1 MLSAWTSGADRCR
14 DKRRCPVATTGTNLT
29 RAAAA
34 DALTNIAVP
43 ATVTF
48 STGPPPE
55 QPASRP
61 PSHTTPPRAN
71 AQQYSSPGRR
81 ATTSLPSGPARTMD
95 PKQEVIK
102 AGAVNAL
109 TAQLRSEDEAVVLEC
124 CEALCCLAA
133 CQAGREAAQAAG
145 AGELLNAVVLR
156 GRRRDVSERTAR
168 AAYAAMMR
176 VL

>member
-1 MLSAWTSGADRCR
+1 
-14 DKRRCPVATTGTNLT
+14 
-29 RAAAA
+29 
-34 DALTNIAVP
+34 VP

-48 STGPPPE
+48 STGLPPE
-55 QPASRP
+55 QPPSTTSTASPAAAFSTR
-61 PSHTTPPRAN
+61 
-71 AQQYSSPGRR
+71 QYGSPGAVPSR
-81 ATTSLPSGPARTMD
+81 TSRTLD

-102 AGAVNAL
+102 AGAVSAL
-109 TAQLRSEDEAVVLEC
+109 TAQLRSEDESVVFEC
-124 CEALCCLAA
+124 SEALCCLAA

-156 GRRRDVSERTAR
+156 GRRREVSERTAR